1 MLFDTHAHLDEDA
14 FRQDID
20 EVIARAVASGV
31 TTMLAVA
38 TTVESS
44 RATIALA
51 ARVPNVF
58 ASVGIHPNYAAQA
71 KPGDWEAVEE
81 LAASP
86 KVIAIGETGLDRYWD
101 HTPFDVQIDYFRRQI
116 ELAKRRDVP
125 FIVHCR
131 EAEPDVV
138 TVLREAAGS
147 GQLKGI
153 MHSFCGGRA
162 TLDVALELGLH
173 ISFAGMLTFKRNLE
187 LRELAKSVPLDR
199 LLVETDSPYLA
210 PQPQRGKR
218 NEPTFVRYTAE
229 CLAEIHV
236 RTLDE
241 MSAITTANAKRLF
254 GLSDVLV

>member
-1 MLFDTHAHLDEDA
+1 MLFDTHAHLDEEA
-14 FRQDID
+14 FRQDVD
-20 EVIARAVASGV
+20 EVIARAVSSGV

-71 KPGDWEAVEE
+71 KPGDWEAIEE
-81 LAASP
+81 FALSP

-101 HTPFDVQIDYFRRQI
+101 HTPFDVQLDYFRRQM
-116 ELAKRRDVP
+116 ELAKRRDLP

-131 EAEPDVV
+131 EAEQDVV
-138 TVLREAAGS
+138 AALREAAGT
-147 GQLKGI
+147 GPLKGI

-162 TLDVALELGLH
+162 TLDAALELGLH
-173 ISFAGMLTFKRNLE
+173 ISFAGMLTFKKNAE
-187 LRELAKSVPLDR
+187 LRELAKTVSLDR

-210 PQPQRGKR
+210 PQQQRGKR
-218 NEPTFVRYTAE
+218 NEPAFVRHTAE
-229 CLAEIHV
+229 CLAEVHGK
-236 RTLDE
+236 TLDE
-241 MSAITTANAKRLF
+241 IAAITTSNARRLF
-254 GLSDVLV
+254 ALPGAPA

>member
-14 FRQDID
+14 FSQDVD
-20 EVIARAVASGV
+20 EVIARAIASGV
-31 TTMLAVA
+31 TSMLAVA
-38 TTVESS
+38 TTAESS

-58 ASVGIHPNYAAQA
+58 AAVGIHPNYAVQA
-71 KPGDWEAVEE
+71 KPGDWEIIEE
-81 LAASP
+81 LASSP

-101 HTPFDVQIDYFRRQI
+101 HTPFEVQLDYFHRQM
-116 ELAKRRDVP
+116 ELAKQRDLP

-138 TVLREAAGS
+138 AALREAAGTGS
-147 GQLKGI
+147 LKGI

-162 TLDVALELGLH
+162 TLDAALELGMH
-173 ISFAGMLTFKRNLE
+173 ISFAGMLTFKKNVE

-199 LLVETDSPYLA
+199 LLVETDAPYLA

-218 NEPTFVRYTAE
+218 NEPSFVRHTAE
-229 CLAEIHV
+229 CLAEIHG
-236 RTLDE
+236 RKLDE

-254 GLSDVLV
+254 GLPDVLA

>member
-1 MLFDTHAHLDEDA
+1 MHLVDTHTHLDEDT
-14 FRQDID
+14 FSQDVD
-20 EVIARAVASGV
+20 EVIARAVSSGV
-31 TTMLAVA
+31 TAMVAIA
-38 TTVESS
+38 TTLESS

-51 ARVPNVF
+51 ARVPQVF
-58 ASVGIHPNYAAQA
+58 AAVGIHPNYAVQA
-71 KPGDWEAVEE
+71 KPGDWEAIEE

-86 KVIAIGETGLDRYWD
+86 KVVAIGETGLDRYWD

-116 ELAKRRDVP
+116 ELAKRRDLP

-138 TVLREAAGS
+138 AVLREAAGA

-162 TLDVALELGLH
+162 TLDAALELGLH
-173 ISFAGMLTFKRNLE
+173 ISFAGMLTFKKNVE
-187 LRELAKSVPLDR
+187 LRELAKTVPLER

-210 PQPQRGKR
+210 PQPNRGKR
-218 NEPTFVRYTAE
+218 NEPAFVRHTAE
-229 CLAEIHV
+229 CLAEVHG

-241 MSAITTANAKRLF
+241 LAALTTANAMRLF
-254 GLSDVLV
+254 GI

>member
-14 FRQDID
+14 FSQDAD

-44 RATIALA
+44 RATISLA
-51 ARVPNVF
+51 MRFPNVF
-58 ASVGIHPNYAAQA
+58 ASVGIHPNYAVQAQ
-71 KPGDWEAVEE
+71 PGDWEAIEE
-81 LAASP
+81 LASSS

-101 HTPFDVQIDYFRRQI
+101 HTPFDVQLEYFRRQI
-116 ELAKRRDVP
+116 ELAGRCDFP

-138 TVLREAAGS
+138 AVLREMAGE
-147 GQLKGI
+147 GPLKGI

-162 TLDVALELGLH
+162 TLDAALELGLH
-173 ISFAGMLTFKRNLE
+173 ISFAGMLTFKKNVE
-187 LRELAKSVPLDR
+187 LRELAKTIPLDR

-210 PQPQRGKR
+210 PQPNRGKR
-218 NEPTFVRYTAE
+218 NEPAFVRHTAE
-229 CLAEIHV
+229 CLAEV
-236 RTLDE
+236 RGKTLE
-241 MSAITTANAKRLF
+241 EIAAITTANAKRLF
-254 GLSDVLV
+254 QLSAAPA